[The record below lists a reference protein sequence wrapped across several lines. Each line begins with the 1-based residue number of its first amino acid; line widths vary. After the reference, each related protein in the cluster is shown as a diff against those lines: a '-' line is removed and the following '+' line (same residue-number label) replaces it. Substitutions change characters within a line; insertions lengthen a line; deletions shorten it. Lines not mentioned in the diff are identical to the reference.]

1 MTAHVLLLPR
11 STHTPLEQDRDATP
25 MLKILFRNKEH
36 TPVWLVDKSYA
47 IGRADDNQLVLDDP
61 TISARHARILA
72 QNQTY
77 MLRDLGSEQGT
88 YVNGHRITQKALATG
103 DVVRIGNI
111 ELEVIDPLLDPRTAL
126 EQKWSLVACSSWLS
140 GQEFP
145 LRPLPG
151 QSTLRIGR
159 GAHCEVTFPGTHL
172 SREHVALELRADSIQ
187 VTDLNSANGT
197 FINDEPVTEG
207 VVRPGDKLRLDVYSF
222 RVLGPQSVEA
232 LSDRARHLE
241 AQRQQGKKA
250 LLSPAPPS
258 PPIEPPK
265 PKHWKTRPT
274 SPGNRPED
282 HQPITTNHT
291 ALKIIAGFLLLS
303 AIGFGI
309 YLLKP

>member
-11 STHTPLEQDRDATP
+11 SSHQPEQDRDATP

-36 TPVWLVDKSYA
+36 APVWLVDKSYA
-47 IGRADDNQLVLDDP
+47 VGRADDNQLVLDDP
-61 TISARHARILA
+61 SISARHARILA
-72 QNQTY
+72 QNQIY
-77 MLRDLGSEQGT
+77 MLRDLGSERGT
-88 YVNGHRITQKALATG
+88 YVNGHRITQKALFTG
-103 DVVRIGNI
+103 DVVRIGDI
-111 ELEVIDPLLDPRTAL
+111 ELEVIDPLLDPKTAL

-145 LRPLPG
+145 LLPPAG
-151 QSTLRIGR
+151 KNTLRIGR
-159 GAHCEVTFPGTHL
+159 GAHCDVTFPGTHL
-172 SREHVALELRADSIQ
+172 SREHVTMELRADSIK
-187 VTDLNSANGT
+187 VIDMNSANGT
-197 FINDEPVTEG
+197 FVNDEPIKEA

-232 LSDRARHLE
+232 LSERARNLE
-241 AQRQQGKKA
+241 AQRQLGKKA
-250 LLSPAPPS
+250 QFSPPPS
-258 PPIEPPK
+258 PSPLDTGR

-282 HQPITTNHT
+282 YQTITTNHT
-291 ALKIIAGFLLLS
+291 VLMIIAGFLLLS